1 MSCEPN
7 IHGAAG
13 ALSLPVISNGRG
25 LPPPDG
31 HRPKG
36 SRPPHS
42 RMGWRRA
49 TALVTIQLLMIVH
62 VVQWLWTGTTISPLE
77 PSEAMETSKYG
88 VINAGTVLFLL
99 ALTSTALLGRWFCG
113 WACHIVLLQDFCGY
127 LMKRIGIRPKLFRSR
142 LLLWMPLAL
151 AVYMFLWPIIYRVAV
166 APYTRPELTWPGFST
181 DFTTTDFWATFPG
194 FLMAVPFLLV
204 CGFLTVYLL
213 GAKGYCTYGCPYGG
227 FFAPLDE
234 LSPVRIRVSDACTQ
248 CGHCTAVCTSNVRV
262 HEEVRDYR
270 MVVDQGC
277 MKCLD
282 CVSACPEQAL
292 SVGFGKPAFL
302 AKHREGADAP
312 ARKHDLSWNEEIALA
327 AVALA
332 SFFALRGA
340 IGVPLL
346 FASGVAACVTYLAWL
361 VAELVRRRDVRLHRF
376 QLKRDGRVKGAGAL
390 VAALSGFAF
399 AALAYVGAINAA
411 VAIGDLAMA
420 RADVPPAVVYS
431 GTGMR
436 PTEDVVRSAERARAC
451 YRLAL
456 PAPDGYGVD
465 GPWRPVLEGR
475 VAWLDA
481 VAGDYKA
488 SEYRLRAAAERDGM
502 TEAYA
507 AGIARAIRGG
517 GDLRGAIE
525 YGRAQWS
532 ARPEWEGLR
541 EQLVEWLVT
550 DERRDEA
557 LEIARE
563 AVAKRP
569 NDLNAM
575 RRLSILLI
583 ETGAR
588 ERIEEGVALVTKTLE
603 IAPDNPFAY
612 KMRADGLLALGRS
625 EDAERDLRKAL
636 ELAPDDWRFT
646 QALGEFL
653 MSHDQV
659 REAMPLIKR
668 ATEERAAELKR

>member
-1 MSCEPN
+1 MSCEPK
-7 IHGAAG
+7 AQRPSS
-13 ALSLPVISNGRG
+13 LSLTV
-25 LPPPDG
+25 LPAGPDG
-31 HRPKG
+31 HVPKG
-36 SRPPHS
+36 AKAPHS
-42 RMGWRRA
+42 RMGWKRA
-49 TALVTIQLLMIVH
+49 TVLVTIQLLMIVH
-62 VVQWLWTGTTISPLE
+62 VVQWLWTGETISPLE

-127 LMKRIGIRPKLFRSR
+127 LMKKVGIRPKLFRSR

-151 AVYMFLWPIIYRVAV
+151 AVYMFLWPIAYRVAI
-166 APYTRPELTWPGFST
+166 APYTRPELAWPGFST

-194 FLMAVPFLLV
+194 VLMAVPFLLV

-262 HEEVRDYR
+262 HEEVRDFK

-292 SVGFGKPAFL
+292 HVGFGKPAFM
-302 AKHREGADAP
+302 AKHRDGASAP
-312 ARKHDLSWNEEIALA
+312 ARKYDLSWGEEIALA
-327 AVALA
+327 LVAIA
-332 SFFALRGA
+332 AFFAVRGA

-346 FASGVAACVTYLAWL
+346 FASGIAACVTYLVWL
-361 VAELVRRRDVRLHRF
+361 CAELVRRRDVRLHRF
-376 QLKRDGRVKGAGAL
+376 QLKRDGRVQGAGA
-390 VAALSGFAF
+390 VAAALSGVAF
-399 AALAYVGAINAA
+399 AGLAYVGAINAL
-411 VAIGDLAMA
+411 VAAGDFVMS
-420 RADVPPAVVYS
+420 RVDVPPAVVYS

-436 PTEDVVRSAERARAC
+436 PKPEVVRDAERARAC
-451 YRLAL
+451 YLLAL
-456 PAPDGYGVD
+456 PAPDGFGID

-475 VAWLDA
+475 VSWLDA
-481 VAGDYKA
+481 VRGDYKS
-488 SEYRLRAAAERDGM
+488 SEMRIRALAERDGIN
-502 TEAYA
+502 EAFV

-517 GDLRGAIE
+517 GDIPGAVD
-525 YGRAQWS
+525 YARTQWG
-532 ARPEWEGLR
+532 AHPEWEGLR
-541 EQLVEWLVT
+541 EQVVDWLIE
-550 DERRDEA
+550 DERRGDA
-557 LEIARE
+557 LALVRE
-563 AVAKRP
+563 AVKRRP
-569 NDLNAM
+569 DDLNAM

-583 ETGAR
+583 ESGAVADV
-588 ERIEEGVALVTKTLE
+588 EEGVALVTRTLE

-612 KMRADGLLALGRS
+612 RMRADGNLALGKVA
-625 EDAERDLRKAL
+625 EAERDLRRAM
-636 ELAPDDWRFT
+636 ELAPDDWRFM

-653 MSHDQV
+653 MSHDQM

-668 ATEERAAELKR
+668 ATEERAAEMKR

>member
-1 MSCEPN
+1 
-7 IHGAAG
+7 
-13 ALSLPVISNGRG
+13 
-25 LPPPDG
+25 
-31 HRPKG
+31 
-36 SRPPHS
+36 
-42 RMGWRRA
+42 MGWKRA
-49 TALVTIQLLMIVH
+49 TVLVTIQLLMIVH
-62 VVQWLWTGTTISPLE
+62 VVQWLWTGETISPLE

-113 WACHIVLLQDFCGY
+113 WACHIVMLQDFCGY
-127 LMKRIGIRPKLFRSR
+127 LMKKVGIRPKLFRSR

-151 AVYMFLWPIIYRVAV
+151 AVYMFLWPIAYRVAI
-166 APYTRPELTWPGFST
+166 APYTRPELAWPGFST

-194 FLMAVPFLLV
+194 VLMAVPFLLV

-262 HEEVRDYR
+262 HEEVRDFK

-292 SVGFGKPAFL
+292 HVGFGKPAFM
-302 AKHREGADAP
+302 AKHRDGASAP
-312 ARKHDLSWNEEIALA
+312 ARKYDLSWGEEIALA
-327 AVALA
+327 LVAIA
-332 SFFALRGA
+332 AFFAVRGA

-346 FASGVAACVTYLAWL
+346 FASGIAACVTYLAWL
-361 VAELVRRRDVRLHRF
+361 CAELVRRRDVRLHRF
-376 QLKRDGRVKGAGAL
+376 QLKRDGRVQGAGA
-390 VAALSGFAF
+390 VAAALSGVAF
-399 AALAYVGAINAA
+399 AGLAYVGAINAL
-411 VAIGDLAMA
+411 VAAGDFVMS
-420 RADVPPAVVYS
+420 RVDVPPAVVYS

-436 PTEDVVRSAERARAC
+436 PKPEVVRDAERARAC
-451 YRLAL
+451 YLLAL
-456 PAPDGYGVD
+456 PAPDGFGID

-475 VAWLDA
+475 VSWLDA
-481 VAGDYKA
+481 VRGDYKS
-488 SEYRLRAAAERDGM
+488 SEMRIRALAERDGIN
-502 TEAYA
+502 EAFA

-517 GDLRGAIE
+517 GDIPGAVD
-525 YGRAQWS
+525 YARAQWD
-532 ARPEWEGLR
+532 AHPEWEGLR
-541 EQLVEWLVT
+541 EQVVDWLIE
-550 DERRDEA
+550 DERRGDA
-557 LEIARE
+557 LALVRE
-563 AVAKRP
+563 AVKRRP
-569 NDLNAM
+569 DDLNAM

-583 ETGAR
+583 ESGAVADV
-588 ERIEEGVALVTKTLE
+588 EEGVALVTRTLE

-612 KMRADGLLALGRS
+612 RMRADGNLALGKVA
-625 EDAERDLRKAL
+625 EAERDLRRAM
-636 ELAPDDWRFT
+636 ELAPDDWRFM

-653 MSHDQV
+653 MSHDQM

-668 ATEERAAELKR
+668 ATEERAAEMKR